1 MHAPAKEDFGSEH
14 LSPVMAMPQWLST
27 VLKTWFVQE
36 LWRNFKLFGPIVL
49 GFLLSQLLVV
59 VSLIFCG
66 HYPKDT
72 ALVLEG
78 AGLAISFITLTAF
91 LVMMGMGAAMDTLAT
106 QAYGAGSYKKVGV
119 YLQRGLIIHALA
131 LLVVLSLWLNIE
143 NILNLLHQPPC
154 VIQYTVSF
162 FHGFYFAL
170 PAMLGFFLVQKFLQ
184 AQRIVYPFIIAEA
197 AATVVSILAHY
208 LLMFVAD
215 LGILG
220 AGIALGLAQWA
231 ALVFLLLTIWIRK
244 LHKDA
249 WDGWSWECLNDWGQY
264 IRYSIPGLFI
274 SVAEMAIYEVG
285 VFVVGLTGSIQ
296 QSILVVLF
304 QFFYIVIT
312 VSYSLR
318 TTNTVRV
325 GNELGAGTY
334 VECGCIYL
342 KCIVCILQVVPYS

>member
-1 MHAPAKEDFGSEH
+1 M
-14 LSPVMAMPQWLST
+14 MAMPQWLST
-27 VLKTWFVQE
+27 LLKTWFIQE

-49 GFLLSQLLVV
+49 GFILSQSLVI

-78 AGLAISFITLTAF
+78 AGLAISVITLTAF
-91 LVMMGMGAAMDTLAT
+91 LVMMGMGSAMDTLAT

-143 NILNLLHQPPC
+143 SILNLLHQPPC
-154 VIQYTVSF
+154 AIQYTVSF
-162 FHGFYFAL
+162 LRGFYFAL
-170 PAMLGFFLVQKFLQ
+170 PALLGFYLVQKFLQ

-197 AATVVSILAHY
+197 AATVVSILSHY
-208 LLMFVAD
+208 LLMFVAG

-231 ALVFLLLTIWIRK
+231 ALVFLLLTMWIRK
-244 LHKDA
+244 LHKGA

-264 IRYSIPGLFI
+264 VKYSIPGLFI

-334 VECGCIYL
+334 VACGCTYL
-342 KCIVCILQVVPYS
+342 KCIVRIL